1 MRNTLRYLVGVL
13 ASVLLV
19 FIFFTVVH
27 AQSCSNEA
35 DCKKLIQEYEQKLVG
50 IREQKN
56 TLSSQIDFA
65 DTQIYI
71 ATLRIQDTERKIT
84 QTADEIENLK
94 GRITTLNSSLDYL
107 TKLLL
112 EKIVE
117 SYKRREA
124 PLFSMFIDPDN
135 ASLMVN
141 RLKYAK
147 AAEENDRRLAFQV
160 QQAKLN
166 FEQQRDQRKVKQAEL
181 ANLQAVLEDQKS
193 ALDSQRVQK
202 QKLLNDTQSD
212 EFTYQRLLSLAQA
225 QLSGFKNFVFSSGA
239 SSVIGANSFGN
250 GSDGNYYSQRDE
262 RWASR
267 SMGYSSESVLDVGC
281 LITSTA
287 MVAKKYGDSSTPGD
301 LASDVNRFYSNTA
314 YVTLPWKSV
323 AGRSYTPVSNID
335 QELQNGN
342 YVIVGVGGCSS
353 GGSHFVVLTKKEGD
367 SYIMHDPIYGPDKK
381 FSDYYSNIC
390 TSATFK

>member
-1 MRNTLRYLVGVL
+1 MRNILRYLVGIL

-71 ATLRIQDTERKIT
+71 ATLRIQDTERKIS